1 MKSWGQSA
9 VWFLLLCSALAC
21 TRDVQPHG
29 PGSSEPEC
37 HGSAASVVWLVCEDQ
52 SLWMPPYG
60 DSTASMPHL
69 SSLAKDGTVFDNM
82 FANAPVCAPSRSSII
97 TGQLPPLIG
106 SHHMRSYFGEVEAL
120 NVHTGLPSYTVP
132 APDGVSMFT
141 EQLRAAG
148 IRCVNNAKEDYNF
161 KPTPLAWDESSP
173 TAHWEVLPKE
183 AKFFSVFNCFK
194 THESRIWNSV
204 ESSCQA
210 DLLDVPV
217 PVLLPDHPDVRR
229 DVHQNYANLEQLDD
243 WVGNHVARLKE
254 EGLYD
259 QTMIVFFSDHGGPFP
274 RYKRELS
281 DAGLHVP
288 FVVKWP
294 KGVAHPERNAGLF
307 SFTDLAVTVLHWLGV
322 SKNTNVTQQVIL
334 PFGEGHTAVFGA
346 SDRMDEHQGRRRSVR
361 TASWRLTQNSSSSK
375 PWTVRYAS
383 KMNTTQVLNS
393 SSSTEAMPE
402 IELYDIKSNHLV
414 PLGEEELGR
423 HKNLIDSL
431 EQLLGGAFDP
441 LTDLGRVEEKEMF
454 ASISQSG
461 GAFILDSP
469 DVVLHGD
476 SMKLVHRD
484 SSAGLGWRLDDEL
497 TWRVASPDTWM
508 SIPVGAD
515 SMHAI
520 ASRIGHTS
528 GHGSFA
534 LSQ

>member
-1 MKSWGQSA
+1 
-9 VWFLLLCSALAC
+9 
-21 TRDVQPHG
+21 
-29 PGSSEPEC
+29 
-37 HGSAASVVWLVCEDQ
+37 
-52 SLWMPPYG
+52 
-60 DSTASMPHL
+60 
-69 SSLAKDGTVFDNM
+69 
-82 FANAPVCAPSRSSII
+82 
-97 TGQLPPLIG
+97 
-106 SHHMRSYFGEVEAL
+106 
-120 NVHTGLPSYTVP
+120 
-132 APDGVSMFT
+132 
-141 EQLRAAG
+141 
-148 IRCVNNAKEDYNF
+148 
-161 KPTPLAWDESSP
+161 
-173 TAHWEVLPKE
+173 
-183 AKFFSVFNCFK
+183 
-194 THESRIWNSV
+194 
-204 ESSCQA
+204 
-210 DLLDVPV
+210 
-217 PVLLPDHPDVRR
+217 
-229 DVHQNYANLEQLDD
+229 
-243 WVGNHVARLKE
+243 
-254 EGLYD
+254 
-259 QTMIVFFSDHGGPFP
+259 
-274 RYKRELS
+274 
-281 DAGLHVP
+281 
-288 FVVKWP
+288 
-294 KGVAHPERNAGLF
+294 
-307 SFTDLAVTVLHWLGV
+307 LAVTVLHWLGV

-402 IELYDIKSNHLV
+402 IELYDIKTNHLV

-441 LTDLGRVEEKEMF
+441 LTDLGRV
-454 ASISQSG
+454 
-461 GAFILDSP
+461 DSP